1 MAIEGGKAVRRLLL
15 LASAILCLPSR
26 TQAQALDASPPDGGA
41 GDWRDA
47 AETEDSA
54 AADVVSTGA
63 GPGDA
68 PPAYQAAPPEPSPA
82 SDVVVTAGRPLAKDR
97 TQDATLIPGERVRA
111 SSRTNLFD
119 VLAQEAADV
128 YVPGHGIGL
137 HGVANGA
144 TGGIRVRGLGG
155 SPNTQVL
162 VVEDGVPDYQGIFG
176 HPIPDA
182 YVPHLIEDV
191 LVVKGGDSTLYG
203 TNAMGGVV
211 VMRSRWR
218 EEDGYEVQDDTGYGS
233 YATLRESVSALG
245 RQGAWDGA
253 AAFTGMKTDGHR
265 AGAGGSDMVGSAALR
280 YRLAPGLRL
289 GLRNKVVHVQGNDP
303 GPVTNPTLD
312 HWFDVWRDSASL
324 QMVYTR
330 RRLRLSLSPY
340 LNAGVHRLYDGFY
353 SHDYVAGAI
362 GEVEL
367 RPHRMAAVLVGMAG
381 EGVGGS
387 VENRITGERPDV
399 RGLADTSVYGQAI
412 LRPVP
417 ALNVVLGARGLAS
430 SRYGFVPL
438 YKAGARWD
446 LGRGIYVHG
455 RVTRNFRQP
464 TMRELF
470 LPYPVA
476 NPDLKPEY
484 SVNADAGIGFLSDH
498 VEIAGTGY
506 RTEAKDLIKYFGVWP
521 AAEVVNIDHIVIF
534 GVEARVALRRLGP
547 LAAVVSADWQ
557 DVGRYTRQNP
567 DAKLNFSVE
576 AAQEFG
582 PHFLAASLT
591 GDWVHGLYMADYDR
605 QAIPNVFFMDL
616 AVRYRRA
623 RFVGGRPVVTLEPY
637 LFLRNFL
644 DRQYAYVAGYTMPGF
659 NVMAG
664 LRIGI

>member
-233 YATLRESVSALG
+233 YATLRECLP
-245 RQGAWDGA
+245 
-253 AAFTGMKTDGHR
+253 
-265 AGAGGSDMVGSAALR
+265 SAAR
-280 YRLAPGLRL
+280 
-289 GLRNKVVHVQGNDP
+289 
-303 GPVTNPTLD
+303 
-312 HWFDVWRDSASL
+312 
-324 QMVYTR
+324 
-330 RRLRLSLSPY
+330 
-340 LNAGVHRLYDGFY
+340 
-353 SHDYVAGAI
+353 
-362 GEVEL
+362 
-367 RPHRMAAVLVGMAG
+367 
-381 EGVGGS
+381 
-387 VENRITGERPDV
+387 V
-399 RGLADTSVYGQAI
+399 RGTAP
-412 LRPVP
+412 RPSP
-417 ALNVVLGARGLAS
+417 A
-430 SRYGFVPL
+430 
-438 YKAGARWD
+438 
-446 LGRGIYVHG
+446 
-455 RVTRNFRQP
+455 
-464 TMRELF
+464 
-470 LPYPVA
+470 
-476 NPDLKPEY
+476 
-484 SVNADAGIGFLSDH
+484 
-498 VEIAGTGY
+498 
-506 RTEAKDLIKYFGVWP
+506 
-521 AAEVVNIDHIVIF
+521 
-534 GVEARVALRRLGP
+534 
-547 LAAVVSADWQ
+547 
-557 DVGRYTRQNP
+557 
-567 DAKLNFSVE
+567 
-576 AAQEFG
+576 
-582 PHFLAASLT
+582 
-591 GDWVHGLYMADYDR
+591 
-605 QAIPNVFFMDL
+605 
-616 AVRYRRA
+616 
-623 RFVGGRPVVTLEPY
+623 
-637 LFLRNFL
+637 
-644 DRQYAYVAGYTMPGF
+644 
-659 NVMAG
+659 
-664 LRIGI
+664 